1 MKEKISLISIFVNL
15 LLAGFKIIIGFFANS
30 AAILAEGIHSFM
42 DILSSTIGYL
52 GIKISQKP
60 EDQRHPYGHYKFE
73 VLAGLLIT
81 IILFGTGVG
90 IIWQAYQK
98 FLNPSLIQIPFLAF
112 SAMLFSVV
120 ANEIMAR
127 VKIHFG
133 EKENSLALLSDGA
146 HSRVDV
152 YASLAVFIGL
162 FLTKY
167 WLYTDS
173 VLALLIGFYIIKESL
188 SLGKEAA
195 DSLLDVSAGPGI
207 EDKISSIVKSKNIQ
221 LDSLKTQKKG
231 SVITA
236 NLAIKL
242 ASQISVSEATE
253 TSDNLRK
260 KLMAEIDNLSYIVIQ
275 IKSQQV
281 ETGFY
286 QPAIGR
292 GFGWLRR
299 GKFKKEFEKAE
310 SQGSGGWCVCSK
322 CGYKIEHQPGVPCSS
337 LRCPECQIN
346 LERR

>member
-162 FLTKY
+162 FLIQ
-167 WLYTDS
+167 
-173 VLALLIGFYIIKESL
+173 ALF
-188 SLGKEAA
+188 
-195 DSLLDVSAGPGI
+195 
-207 EDKISSIVKSKNIQ
+207 
-221 LDSLKTQKKG
+221 
-231 SVITA
+231 
-236 NLAIKL
+236 
-242 ASQISVSEATE
+242 
-253 TSDNLRK
+253 
-260 KLMAEIDNLSYIVIQ
+260 
-275 IKSQQV
+275 
-281 ETGFY
+281 
-286 QPAIGR
+286 
-292 GFGWLRR
+292 
-299 GKFKKEFEKAE
+299 
-310 SQGSGGWCVCSK
+310 
-322 CGYKIEHQPGVPCSS
+322 
-337 LRCPECQIN
+337 
-346 LERR
+346 